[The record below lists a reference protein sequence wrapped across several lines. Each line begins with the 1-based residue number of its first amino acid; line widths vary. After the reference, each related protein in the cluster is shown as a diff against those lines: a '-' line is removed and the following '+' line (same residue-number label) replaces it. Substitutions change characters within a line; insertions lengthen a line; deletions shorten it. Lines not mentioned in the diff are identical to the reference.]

1 MIIKIRK
8 NVKKGHTH
16 SSFIIWR
23 TVLCHFQWVMRP
35 ASHTNTFAGLLSL
48 TRSLQKQ
55 PDVWRCYGS
64 HVVEKREGVK
74 TDTVMDQTAWPLKMG
89 LIGCPNTL
97 TNNYQPTPCNIQ
109 TFNFVNSYIV
119 TDSSTKCVEMDDVI
133 YSTMFMFGM
142 YVGQNSAS
150 TGCLCFR
157 FSPKSSSVHCR
168 FQATVMWH
176 HEDWYTDNSI
186 LLKTVAFIFRMVYYF
201 KTCIKSGYNIGE
213 GQDKWTELW
222 TNISGETQYSE
233 QLNTSTL

>member
-1 MIIKIRK
+1 MIIIIISK

-16 SSFIIWR
+16 SSFIICR

-48 TRSLQKQ
+48 TRLLQKQ
-55 PDVWRCYGS
+55 PDVWWCYGP

-74 TDTVMDQTAWPLKMG
+74 TDTVTDQTAGPLKMG

-97 TNNYQPTPCNIQ
+97 TTKYQPTPCNIK
-109 TFNFVNSYIV
+109 TFNFVNSHIV
-119 TDSSTKCVEMDDVI
+119 TDSSTKCSEMDDVI

-157 FSPKSSSVHCR
+157 LSPRSFSVHCR
-168 FQATVMWH
+168 FHTTVM
-176 HEDWYTDNSI
+176 
-186 LLKTVAFIFRMVYYF
+186 
-201 KTCIKSGYNIGE
+201 
-213 GQDKWTELW
+213 
-222 TNISGETQYSE
+222 
-233 QLNTSTL
+233 